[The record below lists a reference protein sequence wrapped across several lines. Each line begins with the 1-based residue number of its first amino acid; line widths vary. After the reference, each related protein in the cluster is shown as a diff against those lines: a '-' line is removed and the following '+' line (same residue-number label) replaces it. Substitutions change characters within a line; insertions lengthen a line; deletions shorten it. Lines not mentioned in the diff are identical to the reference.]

1 MIPRGIA
8 MTAAAVL
15 SCTVA
20 ASEDVS
26 LDGEWLFAVSNETL
40 RSVTVPHTWN
50 VDEGL
55 EDYLGRATYTKAI
68 GDVSALQGKTIRLH
82 FEAVYHSAIVSL
94 NGKIIGEHKGAG
106 FTPFSFDITTA
117 LDYSKGAK
125 NTLVVEVDN
134 SLSELNFPWMAK
146 FDWAND
152 GGIYR
157 SVRLHIS
164 GSPSIRCV
172 HLTPDVTTGKVDVE
186 IKTWEGETRHD
197 SFTVENPILWHFDNP
212 HLYTYTADIGTDK
225 MTCTYGFRSLEID
238 GESLVFNG
246 EKVRL
251 PGLEAMP
258 GSNPAYGM
266 AEPKEYQE
274 RQVAMLKR
282 ANAVLT
288 RFHWPQSEAMLDACD
303 RAGILVAAELP
314 WWQGPEKLT
323 PEQLELAKLTLD
335 EIIEYS
341 YNHPSVVI
349 WGISNEVQR
358 NGEELKILGEHV
370 KSRDKQGRIVWSVA
384 NRTHMNKAKEP
395 TYVLD
400 LPTFNEYIGTWY
412 ERGNREKLP
421 TLLRAINEAAPGR
434 PLAITEFGLCEPRF
448 PGGDLKRAD
457 ELIYHLK
464 CWQSE
469 PFVCAYIYFCLN
481 DYRTYA
487 GEEGRGKYRIRRHG
501 LADLELNP
509 KASYEL
515 LRLAAS
521 PVEITAVGR
530 KGNAAAVTIRGRG
543 AIPSYTLR
551 GYSVR
556 YSDAFGG
563 ERTIPLPDLAPGAE
577 HSLVLEDINPSFHF
591 SINRKDGSCVSEY

>member
-1 MIPRGIA
+1 

-20 ASEDVS
+20 ASEDIS
-26 LDGEWLFAVSNETL
+26 LDGEWLLAVSNETPRL
-40 RSVTVPHTWN
+40 VAVPHTWN
-50 VDEGL
+50 IDDGL
-55 EDYLGRATYTKAI
+55 EDYFGKAKYTKKL
-68 GDVSALQGKTIRLH
+68 GDVSELQGKTIRLH
-82 FEAVYHSAIVSL
+82 FEAVYHSARVSL

-117 LDYSKGAK
+117 LDYSTGAK
-125 NTLVVEVDN
+125 NTLLVEVDN
-134 SLSELNFPWMAK
+134 SLSEMNFPWKVK

-157 SVRLHIS
+157 GVRLHVS
-164 GSPSIRCV
+164 GSPSIRYV
-172 HLTPDVTTGKVDVE
+172 HLTPDLATGKVDVE

-197 SFTVENPILWHFDNP
+197 SFTVENPIPWHFDNP

-225 MTCTYGFRSLEID
+225 MICTYGFRSLEIK

-251 PGLEAMP
+251 PGLETMP
-258 GSNPAYGM
+258 GFNPAYGM
-266 AEPKEYQE
+266 AEPEEYQK
-274 RQVAMLKR
+274 RQVAMLKN

-303 RAGILVAAELP
+303 KAGILVAAELP

-323 PEQLELAKLTLD
+323 PEQLELAKRTLD

-341 YNHPSVVI
+341 YNHPCVVI

-358 NGEELKILGEHV
+358 NWEELKILGEYV
-370 KSRDKQGRIVWSVA
+370 RIRDKQKRIVWSVA

-395 TYVLD
+395 TYILD

-421 TLLRAINEAAPGR
+421 SLLRAINEDAPGR

-464 CWQSE
+464 CWQAES
-469 PFVCAYIYFCLN
+469 FICAYIYFCLN

-501 LADLELNP
+501 LTDLELNP
-509 KASYEL
+509 KASYEI

-521 PVEITAVGR
+521 PIEITSVAR
-530 KGNAAAVTIRGRG
+530 KGIAATISLRVRDT
-543 AIPSYTLR
+543 IPSYVLR
-551 GYSVR
+551 GYSVC
-556 YSDAFGG
+556 YNDAFGA
-563 ERTIPLPDLAPGAE
+563 ERTIPLPNLAPGTE
-577 HSLVLEDINPSFHF
+577 YSLDLEDINPSFQF
-591 SINRKDGSCVSEY
+591 SIHRKDDTCVTEY

>member
-55 EDYLGRATYTKAI
+55 EDYLGRTTYTKAI

-94 NGKIIGEHKGAG
+94 NGKMIGEHNGAG

-117 LDYSKGAK
+117 LDYSKGAR

-157 SVRLHIS
+157 SVRLHVS

-172 HLTPDVTTGKVDVE
+172 HLTLDVTTGKVDVE

-266 AEPKEYQE
+266 AEPKEYQGK
-274 RQVAMLKR
+274 QVAMLKR
-282 ANAVLT
+282 ANAV
-288 RFHWPQSEAMLDACD
+288 
-303 RAGILVAAELP
+303 
-314 WWQGPEKLT
+314 
-323 PEQLELAKLTLD
+323 
-335 EIIEYS
+335 
-341 YNHPSVVI
+341 
-349 WGISNEVQR
+349 
-358 NGEELKILGEHV
+358 
-370 KSRDKQGRIVWSVA
+370 
-384 NRTHMNKAKEP
+384 
-395 TYVLD
+395 
-400 LPTFNEYIGTWY
+400 
-412 ERGNREKLP
+412 
-421 TLLRAINEAAPGR
+421 
-434 PLAITEFGLCEPRF
+434 
-448 PGGDLKRAD
+448 
-457 ELIYHLK
+457 
-464 CWQSE
+464 
-469 PFVCAYIYFCLN
+469 
-481 DYRTYA
+481 
-487 GEEGRGKYRIRRHG
+487 
-501 LADLELNP
+501 
-509 KASYEL
+509 
-515 LRLAAS
+515 
-521 PVEITAVGR
+521 
-530 KGNAAAVTIRGRG
+530 
-543 AIPSYTLR
+543 
-551 GYSVR
+551 
-556 YSDAFGG
+556 
-563 ERTIPLPDLAPGAE
+563 
-577 HSLVLEDINPSFHF
+577 
-591 SINRKDGSCVSEY
+591 